1 MSKLINTTDSRFTE
15 WTTASGGS
23 DGCLYASRANDGSG
37 NVALWE
43 SETGSEGPITVLDDL
58 SWRTFLTGAKSGV
71 FDTI

>member
-1 MSKLINTTDSRFTE
+1 MSKLNNTTDPRFTV

-43 SETGSEGPITVLDDL
+43 SETGTQGPITILTDL
-58 SWRTFLTGAKSGV
+58 SWGTFLTGAKSGV
-71 FDTI
+71 FDTV